1 VVCSHAQ
8 VTAINARLRAT
19 DRPSLRALEVQLG
32 IHHDALR
39 RHLDGHLHATPAPL
53 EVVNSPLR
61 EPEPEPPPSVS
72 EPDSVRIRRV
82 GHRVQHR
89 HRQSASAREVFL
101 DVYRTSGNLTQSA
114 NAAGVSRGVVMRWRE
129 HDDTFNAAF
138 NAAEI
143 EAVELLEAEARQR
156 ATKGTKLTRRVIRGG
171 RLIEEVE
178 EWRPSDAMLIKLL
191 QALRPDKYG
200 DRLSV
205 TQTTIVKTIDSEA
218 WDAV

>member
-1 VVCSHAQ
+1 MIGVHAS
-8 VTAINARLRAT
+8 A
-19 DRPSLRALEVQLG
+19 
-32 IHHDALR
+32 
-39 RHLDGHLHATPAPL
+39 GHNL
-53 EVVNSPLR
+53 S
-61 EPEPEPPPSVS
+61 
-72 EPDSVRIRRV
+72 
-82 GHRVQHR
+82 
-89 HRQSASAREVFL
+89 QSAA
-101 DVYRTSGNLTQSA
+101 
-114 NAAGVSRGVVMRWRE
+114 AAGVGRTTVFRWRE
-129 HDDTFNAAF
+129 HDEAFNAAF
-138 NAAEI
+138 NQAEI
-143 EAVELLEAEARQR
+143 EAVELLEAEARER